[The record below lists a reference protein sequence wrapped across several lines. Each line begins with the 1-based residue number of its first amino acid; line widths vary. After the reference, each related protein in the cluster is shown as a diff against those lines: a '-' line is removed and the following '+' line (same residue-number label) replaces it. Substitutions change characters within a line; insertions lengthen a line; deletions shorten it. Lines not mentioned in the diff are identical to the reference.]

1 MSKLYKYYA
10 LWLVGGIIYYII
22 ELIGRGHSHW
32 SMFIL
37 GGLCFIALG
46 LINEVISW
54 HMPLTLQML
63 IGAGII
69 TVLELITGL
78 IVNKWLGLGVWDYSK
93 LPFNLWGQICLHFTV
108 IWYFLSVV
116 GIVLDDY
123 LRYWFCGEDKPHY
136 TIWRWG
142 K

>member
-1 MSKLYKYYA
+1 MLKFFKYTA
-10 LWLVGGIIYYII
+10 LWLVGGVIYYII

-37 GGLCFIALG
+37 GGVCFLALG
-46 LINEVISW
+46 LINELISW
-54 HMPLTLQML
+54 NMPITLQML
-63 IGAGII
+63 IGSLII

-78 IVNKWLGLGVWDYSK
+78 IVNKWLGLHVWDYSK
-93 LPFNLWGQICLHFTV
+93 LPLNLWGQICLPFTA
-108 IWYFLSVV
+108 IWYLLSAV

-123 LRYWFCGEDKPHY
+123 LRYWFFGEQRPRY
-136 TIWRWG
+136 TIVRWG

>member
-37 GGLCFIALG
+37 GGLCFIALD
-46 LINEVISW
+46 LINEVIPWS
-54 HMPLTLQML
+54 MPFILQML
-63 IGAGII
+63 IGSIII

-78 IVNKWLGLGVWDYSK
+78 IVNIALEWGVWDYSK
-93 LPFNLWGQICLHFTV
+93 MPFNFLGQVCLTFSV
-108 IWYFLSVV
+108 IWFFIAPLGIILGDFLRWKWF
-116 GIVLDDY
+116 GEEKP
-123 LRYWFCGEDKPHY
+123 RY
-136 TIWRWG
+136 TLWRWG

>member
-10 LWLVGGIIYYII
+10 LWLVGGVIYYII

-54 HMPLTLQML
+54 HMPLLLQML

-69 TVLELITGL
+69 TTLELITGL

-108 IWYFLSVV
+108 IWYLLSAV

-123 LRYWFCGEDKPHY
+123 LRYWFCGEDKPKY
-136 TIWRWG
+136 TLWRWG